1 MLKIQNIH
9 SGGVASMV
17 YKCFDKN
24 SASVAQSQNIWSETL
39 TTRAT
44 GDKSAPSNG
53 IKIYVMSNQQLV
65 EELHKIIIKEFE
77 KLKVYESFKDNI
89 WGADLAGMQLISNF
103 NKGFRFLL
111 CVIGSYSKYV
121 RDIP

>member
-9 SGGVASMV
+9 SGEVASMV

-24 SASVAQSQNIWSETL
+24 SASVAQSQNVWSETL

-77 KLKVYESFKDNI
+77 KLKVY
-89 WGADLAGMQLISNF
+89 
-103 NKGFRFLL
+103 
-111 CVIGSYSKYV
+111 
-121 RDIP
+121 